1 VKVVRQTKNYERSIA
16 RSSKSAESYRRED
29 PAGFVSR
36 MVSSLCCANKITSAT
51 HAYRY
56 AFLYKQ

>member
-1 VKVVRQTKNYERSIA
+1 
-16 RSSKSAESYRRED
+16 
-29 PAGFVSR
+29 